1 MQGALFSAV
10 SGLSANS
17 NAMSVIGNNIANSNT
32 TGFKS
37 NRVLF
42 SDVLAQE
49 VSAAGGQAQI
59 GRGVNTAKV
68 STDFS
73 PGDFRETGSSTDLAI
88 DGSGFFIM
96 GNPESKV
103 IQYTRDGSFDFNN
116 QGYLVNNS
124 GHRVQGYRLDAS
136 GSSVGAL
143 TDVRVDMADSIAAR
157 QTKNVDLSTNLNANA
172 KEINTDVDFD
182 VDDSDTFNFTSS
194 VNIYDSLG
202 QEHGLTTYFTNRGIN
217 ETTGYKEWEFNTV
230 ASAAELE
237 DADSNPVMKGFI
249 EFDENGE
256 VVDIHDN
263 TTKDIKWNNGTADQK
278 IKFNFNLTQYAG
290 QSEVVRQEQD
300 GYASGS
306 LTGVSFDQDGKLIAK
321 YSNGMNQTE
330 YQLAL
335 AQFANADGLRKVGN
349 NLFSATAES
358 GQPGIALAGAAAGS
372 IRSNSL
378 EGSNVDIAKQ
388 FTDMIVTQRSY
399 QANARIIDTTSDMM
413 QEVIN
418 LAR

>member
-17 NAMSVIGNNIANSNT
+17 NAMSVIGNNISNSNT

-96 GNPESKV
+96 GNPDSKEV
-103 IQYTRDGSFDFNN
+103 QYTRDGSFDFNT
-116 QGYLVNNS
+116 QGYLENNS
-124 GHRVQGYRLDAS
+124 GHRVQGYRLDANGNS
-136 GSSVGAL
+136 AGDL

-157 QTKNVDLSTNLNANA
+157 QTANVDLATNLNANA
-172 KEINTDVDFD
+172 EAIEEFEIDNPNET
-182 VDDSDTFNFTSS
+182 SNFTSS
-194 VNIYDSLG
+194 VNVYDSLG
-202 QEHGLTTYFTNRGIN
+202 QEHSLTTYFTKTDDN
-217 ETTGYKEWEFNTV
+217 KWDFNTV
-230 ASAAELE
+230 ADAAEL
-237 DADSNPVMKGFI
+237 DNPDSNPVMTGSI

-256 VVDIHDN
+256 VKDIDGN
-263 TTKDIKWNNGTADQK
+263 TTKEFLWNNGTAEQE
-278 IKFNFNLTQYAG
+278 INFNFDLTQYSG
-290 QSEVVRQEQD
+290 QSEMVRQEQD

-306 LTGVSFDQDGKLIAK
+306 LTGVSFDQDGQLIAK

-330 YQLAL
+330 YRLAL
-335 AQFANADGLRKVGN
+335 AQFANADGLRKAGN

-358 GQPGIALAGAAAGS
+358 GQPGIALAGDAAGS

-388 FTDMIVTQRSY
+388 FTDMIITQRSY